1 MAYTV
6 RKLLESEQ
14 FPKMKLLCGEKGLDL
29 EVKGI
34 RIIEIE
40 DMERYLTGGEILI
53 TSFQV
58 YLSCS
63 DREVEQHFED
73 LVKSDISGF
82 IVKKRKEYD
91 PTGRRLSLLEK
102 HCKKYEIPL
111 VEIPGDFDYWGI
123 IRHVMIQVFDKDTA
137 RLKYFKITHDSFNSF
152 ILKNNGSSNTASDI
166 IKFLSIMIENP
177 VVLYYGNLNCMVST
191 NSDNS
196 KLILSDEIQPYK
208 PNIITKFQYMKQ
220 MKGSCVQ
227 YVVKFAILS
236 EVEVYITI
244 TEENR
249 ELTELDYMAIENAII
264 NLQYGFL
271 SEFAQDEVKKKYQ
284 RDIVHNILNGLLS
297 SKEMTEAA
305 AQLGMKE
312 SDTYRVVDFHTI
324 KKNVQRKYTKEQLQE
339 VGVIVGELM
348 YLLPDALIYRNM
360 DQIVMIQQVDSNQ
373 TELEYQKEMEEVED
387 VIQRSILYRKK
398 DTDFQIGI
406 GKSVEG
412 YQRLKE
418 SYHEASRAI
427 KYIDIIRL
435 VTGDKNKSVV
445 HYSNLGF
452 FQIFGE
458 IDDVTELE
466 RYIPE
471 TLKKSNIS
479 VSLIKANRT
488 KITDSNVY
496 GISYGYDVYAG
507 GAGNDNDGDAKDGRS
522 GGFVGFNDEGL
533 LKNNNMYY
541 CDVVR
546 GTKDLVGPFSGKSE
560 LDTVY
565 AFNSQEKVEGE
576 NNNYRIYRKLDQ
588 SLDQIEKNNSI
599 LNSSHEKDDAS
610 GWDIYTI
617 GHMNPVKTFETLKNA
632 VLVSKGD
639 SVKAD
644 LNAYESSAKAV
655 LMSDTKTTL
664 NTGESDTPEP
674 SESQDPCDENIK
686 LTINKVW
693 KDLNNFD
700 HSRPNSITVTISRT
714 WKDKAGNEK
723 TETVPRY
730 ESYKIEG
737 SSDKSKWQKVIKEL
751 PAYTTDGDEIYYYT
765 YSITEAKVDGYTTT
779 IDKSQDGFT
788 FTITNR
794 HFPGLPDTGGY
805 GSYLIYLIAVLLF
818 LVYFVMRYKKC
829 KENKKAEKL

>member
-34 RIIEIE
+34 RIVEIE

-53 TSFQV
+53 TSLRA

-73 LVKSDISGF
+73 LVKSEISGF

-111 VEIPGDFDYWGI
+111 VEIPEDLYYWGI
-123 IRHVMIQVFDKDTA
+123 IRHVIMQVFDKDTA
-137 RLKYFKITHDSFNSF
+137 RLKYFKITHDNFNTF

-177 VVLYYGNLNCMVST
+177 VVLYYGNLNCMAST

-196 KLILSDEIQPYK
+196 ELILSDEIQPYK

-236 EVEVYITI
+236 EVEIYITI

-284 RDIVHNILNGLLS
+284 RDIIHNILNGLLS

-324 KKNVQRKYTKEQLQE
+324 TKNVQRKYTKEQLYE
-339 VGVIVGELM
+339 VGVIVGELT

-373 TELEYQKEMEEVED
+373 TELEYQKEMEEIEE

-418 SYHEASRAI
+418 SYHEASQAI
-427 KYIDIIRL
+427 KYIEIIRQ

-458 IDDVTELE
+458 IDDMTELE
-466 RYIPE
+466 RCIPE
-471 TLKKSNIS
+471 TLKKLYLYDDEHKGE
-479 VSLIKANRT
+479 LITTLQMYLRNNQSIKKTAGAMFVHYRT
-488 KITDSNVY
+488 
-496 GISYGYDVYAG
+496 ISYRLE
-507 GAGNDNDGDAKDGRS
+507 KIKQIS
-522 GGFVGFNDEGL
+522 G
-533 LKNNNMYY
+533 
-541 CDVVR
+541 
-546 GTKDLVGPFSGKSE
+546 
-560 LDTVY
+560 
-565 AFNSQEKVEGE
+565 
-576 NNNYRIYRKLDQ
+576 I
-588 SLDQIEKNNSI
+588 
-599 LNSSHEKDDAS
+599 
-610 GWDIYTI
+610 
-617 GHMNPVKTFETLKNA
+617 
-632 VLVSKGD
+632 
-639 SVKAD
+639 
-644 LNAYESSAKAV
+644 
-655 LMSDTKTTL
+655 
-664 NTGESDTPEP
+664 
-674 SESQDPCDENIK
+674 
-686 LTINKVW
+686 
-693 KDLNNFD
+693 NFD
-700 HSRPNSITVTISRT
+700 N
-714 WKDKAGNEK
+714 ANE
-723 TETVPRY
+723 VLAV
-730 ESYKIEG
+730 SNGLIIYKMLKEIE
-737 SSDKSKWQKVIKEL
+737 
-751 PAYTTDGDEIYYYT
+751 
-765 YSITEAKVDGYTTT
+765 
-779 IDKSQDGFT
+779 
-788 FTITNR
+788 
-794 HFPGLPDTGGY
+794 
-805 GSYLIYLIAVLLF
+805 
-818 LVYFVMRYKKC
+818 
-829 KENKKAEKL
+829 

>member
-40 DMERYLTGGEILI
+40 DIERYLTGGEILI

-58 YLSCS
+58 YLSCN

-111 VEIPGDFDYWGI
+111 VEISEDLYYWGI
-123 IRHVMIQVFDKDTA
+123 IRYVIMQVFDKATA
-137 RLKYFKITHDSFNSF
+137 RLKYFKITHDNFNTF
-152 ILKNNGSSNTASDI
+152 ILNNNGSCNTASNI
-166 IKFLSIMIENP
+166 IKFLSVMIENP
-177 VVLYYGNLNCMVST
+177 VVLYYGNLNCMAST

-236 EVEVYITI
+236 EVEIYITI

-305 AQLGMKE
+305 SQLGMKE

-360 DQIVMIQQVDSNQ
+360 DQIVMIQQVDSDQ
-373 TELEYQKEMEEVED
+373 TELEYQKEMEEIEE
-387 VIQRSILYRKK
+387 VIQQSILYRKK

-427 KYIDIIRL
+427 KYIDIIRQ

-471 TLKKSNIS
+471 TLKKLYLYDDEHKGE
-479 VSLIKANRT
+479 LITTLQMYLRNNQSIKKTADAMFVHYRT
-488 KITDSNVY
+488 
-496 GISYGYDVYAG
+496 ISYRLE
-507 GAGNDNDGDAKDGRS
+507 KIKQIS
-522 GGFVGFNDEGL
+522 GINF
-533 LKNNNMYY
+533 
-541 CDVVR
+541 
-546 GTKDLVGPFSGKSE
+546 
-560 LDTVY
+560 
-565 AFNSQEKVEGE
+565 
-576 NNNYRIYRKLDQ
+576 
-588 SLDQIEKNNSI
+588 
-599 LNSSHEKDDAS
+599 DDANEVLAVS
-610 GWDIYTI
+610 NGLIIYK
-617 GHMNPVKTFETLKNA
+617 MLK
-632 VLVSKGD
+632 
-639 SVKAD
+639 
-644 LNAYESSAKAV
+644 E
-655 LMSDTKTTL
+655 
-664 NTGESDTPEP
+664 
-674 SESQDPCDENIK
+674 
-686 LTINKVW
+686 
-693 KDLNNFD
+693 
-700 HSRPNSITVTISRT
+700 
-714 WKDKAGNEK
+714 
-723 TETVPRY
+723 
-730 ESYKIEG
+730 IE
-737 SSDKSKWQKVIKEL
+737 
-751 PAYTTDGDEIYYYT
+751 
-765 YSITEAKVDGYTTT
+765 
-779 IDKSQDGFT
+779 
-788 FTITNR
+788 
-794 HFPGLPDTGGY
+794 
-805 GSYLIYLIAVLLF
+805 
-818 LVYFVMRYKKC
+818 
-829 KENKKAEKL
+829 

>member
-111 VEIPGDFDYWGI
+111 VEISEDSYYWGI
-123 IRHVMIQVFDKDTA
+123 IRYVMIQVFDKDTA
-137 RLKYFKITHDSFNSF
+137 RLKYFKITHDSFNTF

-177 VVLYYGNLNCMVST
+177 VVLYYGDLNCMVST

-236 EVEVYITI
+236 EVEIYITI

-271 SEFAQDEVKKKYQ
+271 SEFAQNEVKKTYQ
-284 RDIVHNILNGLLS
+284 RDLIHNILNGLLS

-324 KKNVQRKYTKEQLQE
+324 KKNVQRKYTKEQLHE
-339 VGVIVGELM
+339 VGVIEGELM
-348 YLLPDALIYRNM
+348 HLLPDALIYRNM

-418 SYHEASRAI
+418 SYQEASRAI

-445 HYSNLGF
+445 HYSSLGF
-452 FQIFGE
+452 FQIFGKV
-458 IDDVTELE
+458 DDMTELE
-466 RYIPE
+466 RCIPE
-471 TLKKSNIS
+471 TLKKLYLYDDEHKGE
-479 VSLIKANRT
+479 LITTLQMYLRNNQSIKKTAGAMFVHYRT
-488 KITDSNVY
+488 
-496 GISYGYDVYAG
+496 ISYRLE
-507 GAGNDNDGDAKDGRS
+507 KIKQIS
-522 GGFVGFNDEGL
+522 G
-533 LKNNNMYY
+533 
-541 CDVVR
+541 
-546 GTKDLVGPFSGKSE
+546 
-560 LDTVY
+560 
-565 AFNSQEKVEGE
+565 
-576 NNNYRIYRKLDQ
+576 I
-588 SLDQIEKNNSI
+588 
-599 LNSSHEKDDAS
+599 
-610 GWDIYTI
+610 
-617 GHMNPVKTFETLKNA
+617 
-632 VLVSKGD
+632 
-639 SVKAD
+639 
-644 LNAYESSAKAV
+644 
-655 LMSDTKTTL
+655 
-664 NTGESDTPEP
+664 
-674 SESQDPCDENIK
+674 
-686 LTINKVW
+686 
-693 KDLNNFD
+693 NFD
-700 HSRPNSITVTISRT
+700 N
-714 WKDKAGNEK
+714 ANE
-723 TETVPRY
+723 VLAV
-730 ESYKIEG
+730 SNGLIIYKMLKEIE
-737 SSDKSKWQKVIKEL
+737 
-751 PAYTTDGDEIYYYT
+751 
-765 YSITEAKVDGYTTT
+765 
-779 IDKSQDGFT
+779 
-788 FTITNR
+788 
-794 HFPGLPDTGGY
+794 
-805 GSYLIYLIAVLLF
+805 
-818 LVYFVMRYKKC
+818 
-829 KENKKAEKL
+829 

>member
-58 YLSCS
+58 YLSCN

-111 VEIPGDFDYWGI
+111 VEISEDSYYWGI
-123 IRHVMIQVFDKDTA
+123 IRYVIMQVFDKATA
-137 RLKYFKITHDSFNSF
+137 RLKYFKITHDNFNTF
-152 ILKNNGSSNTASDI
+152 ILNNNGSCNTASNI
-166 IKFLSIMIENP
+166 IKFLSVMIENP

-236 EVEVYITI
+236 EVEIYITI

-249 ELTELDYMAIENAII
+249 GLTELDYMAIENAII

-284 RDIVHNILNGLLS
+284 RDLIHNILNGLLS

-324 KKNVQRKYTKEQLQE
+324 TKNVQRKYTKEQLHE
-339 VGVIVGELM
+339 VAVIEGELM
-348 YLLPDALIYRNM
+348 HLLPDALIYRNM
-360 DQIVMIQQVDSNQ
+360 DQIVMIQQVDSEQ

-387 VIQRSILYRKK
+387 VIQRSIFYRKK

-406 GKSVEG
+406 GKSVKG

-418 SYHEASRAI
+418 SYHEASQAI
-427 KYIDIIRL
+427 KYIEIVRL

-458 IDDVTELE
+458 IDDMTKLE

-471 TLKKSNIS
+471 TLKKLYEYDDEHKGELIPTLQMFLSNNQSIRKTAGAMF
-479 VSLIKANRT
+479 VHYRT
-488 KITDSNVY
+488 
-496 GISYGYDVYAG
+496 ISYQ
-507 GAGNDNDGDAKDGRS
+507 
-522 GGFVGFNDEGL
+522 
-533 LKNNNMYY
+533 M
-541 CDVVR
+541 
-546 GTKDLVGPFSGKSE
+546 
-560 LDTVY
+560 
-565 AFNSQEKVEGE
+565 EKIKE
-576 NNNYRIYRKLDQ
+576 I
-588 SLDQIEKNNSI
+588 
-599 LNSSHEKDDAS
+599 
-610 GWDIYTI
+610 
-617 GHMNPVKTFETLKNA
+617 
-632 VLVSKGD
+632 
-639 SVKAD
+639 
-644 LNAYESSAKAV
+644 
-655 LMSDTKTTL
+655 
-664 NTGESDTPEP
+664 TG
-674 SESQDPCDENIK
+674 I
-686 LTINKVW
+686 
-693 KDLNNFD
+693 NFD
-700 HSRPNSITVTISRT
+700 N
-714 WKDKAGNEK
+714 ANE
-723 TETVPRY
+723 VLAV
-730 ESYKIEG
+730 SNGLVIYKMLN
-737 SSDKSKWQKVIKEL
+737 Q
-751 PAYTTDGDEIYYYT
+751 
-765 YSITEAKVDGYTTT
+765 
-779 IDKSQDGFT
+779 
-788 FTITNR
+788 
-794 HFPGLPDTGGY
+794 
-805 GSYLIYLIAVLLF
+805 
-818 LVYFVMRYKKC
+818 
-829 KENKKAEKL
+829 

>member
-58 YLSCS
+58 YLSCN

-111 VEIPGDFDYWGI
+111 VEIPGDFYYWGI
-123 IRHVMIQVFDKDTA
+123 IRYVIMQVFDKATA
-137 RLKYFKITHDSFNSF
+137 RLKYFKITHDNFNAF
-152 ILKNNGSSNTASDI
+152 ILNNNGSCNTASNI
-166 IKFLSIMIENP
+166 IKFLSVMIENP

-236 EVEVYITI
+236 EVEIYITI

-305 AQLGMKE
+305 SQLGMKE

-360 DQIVMIQQVDSNQ
+360 DQIVMIQQVDSDQ
-373 TELEYQKEMEEVED
+373 TELEYQKEMEEIEE

-471 TLKKSNIS
+471 TLKKLYLYDDEHKGE
-479 VSLIKANRT
+479 LITTLQMYLRNNQSIKKTAGAMFVHYRT
-488 KITDSNVY
+488 
-496 GISYGYDVYAG
+496 ISYRLE
-507 GAGNDNDGDAKDGRS
+507 KIKQIS
-522 GGFVGFNDEGL
+522 G
-533 LKNNNMYY
+533 
-541 CDVVR
+541 
-546 GTKDLVGPFSGKSE
+546 
-560 LDTVY
+560 
-565 AFNSQEKVEGE
+565 
-576 NNNYRIYRKLDQ
+576 I
-588 SLDQIEKNNSI
+588 
-599 LNSSHEKDDAS
+599 
-610 GWDIYTI
+610 
-617 GHMNPVKTFETLKNA
+617 
-632 VLVSKGD
+632 
-639 SVKAD
+639 
-644 LNAYESSAKAV
+644 
-655 LMSDTKTTL
+655 
-664 NTGESDTPEP
+664 
-674 SESQDPCDENIK
+674 
-686 LTINKVW
+686 
-693 KDLNNFD
+693 NFD
-700 HSRPNSITVTISRT
+700 N
-714 WKDKAGNEK
+714 ANE
-723 TETVPRY
+723 VLAV
-730 ESYKIEG
+730 SNGLIIYKMLKEIE
-737 SSDKSKWQKVIKEL
+737 
-751 PAYTTDGDEIYYYT
+751 
-765 YSITEAKVDGYTTT
+765 
-779 IDKSQDGFT
+779 
-788 FTITNR
+788 
-794 HFPGLPDTGGY
+794 
-805 GSYLIYLIAVLLF
+805 
-818 LVYFVMRYKKC
+818 
-829 KENKKAEKL
+829 

>member
-111 VEIPGDFDYWGI
+111 VEISEDSYYWGI
-123 IRHVMIQVFDKDTA
+123 IRYVMIQVFDKDTA
-137 RLKYFKITHDSFNSF
+137 RLKYFKITHDSFNTF

-177 VVLYYGNLNCMVST
+177 VVLYYGDLNCMVST

-236 EVEVYITI
+236 EVEIYITI

-324 KKNVQRKYTKEQLQE
+324 KKNVQRKYTKEQLHE

-418 SYHEASRAI
+418 SYYEASQAI
-427 KYIDIIRL
+427 KYIEIICQ

-445 HYSNLGF
+445 QYSNLGF
-452 FQIFGE
+452 FQIFGKV
-458 IDDVTELE
+458 DDMTELE
-466 RYIPE
+466 RCIPE
-471 TLKKSNIS
+471 TLKKLYLYDDEHKGE
-479 VSLIKANRT
+479 LITTLQMYLRNNQSIKKTASAMFVHYRT
-488 KITDSNVY
+488 
-496 GISYGYDVYAG
+496 ISYRLE
-507 GAGNDNDGDAKDGRS
+507 KIKQIS
-522 GGFVGFNDEGL
+522 G
-533 LKNNNMYY
+533 
-541 CDVVR
+541 
-546 GTKDLVGPFSGKSE
+546 
-560 LDTVY
+560 
-565 AFNSQEKVEGE
+565 
-576 NNNYRIYRKLDQ
+576 I
-588 SLDQIEKNNSI
+588 
-599 LNSSHEKDDAS
+599 
-610 GWDIYTI
+610 
-617 GHMNPVKTFETLKNA
+617 
-632 VLVSKGD
+632 
-639 SVKAD
+639 
-644 LNAYESSAKAV
+644 
-655 LMSDTKTTL
+655 
-664 NTGESDTPEP
+664 
-674 SESQDPCDENIK
+674 
-686 LTINKVW
+686 
-693 KDLNNFD
+693 NFD
-700 HSRPNSITVTISRT
+700 N
-714 WKDKAGNEK
+714 ANE
-723 TETVPRY
+723 VLAV
-730 ESYKIEG
+730 SNGLIIYKMLKEIE
-737 SSDKSKWQKVIKEL
+737 
-751 PAYTTDGDEIYYYT
+751 
-765 YSITEAKVDGYTTT
+765 
-779 IDKSQDGFT
+779 
-788 FTITNR
+788 
-794 HFPGLPDTGGY
+794 
-805 GSYLIYLIAVLLF
+805 
-818 LVYFVMRYKKC
+818 
-829 KENKKAEKL
+829 

>member
-111 VEIPGDFDYWGI
+111 VEISEDSYYWGI
-123 IRHVMIQVFDKDTA
+123 IRYVMIQVFDKDTA
-137 RLKYFKITHDSFNSF
+137 RLKYFKITHDSFNTF

-177 VVLYYGNLNCMVST
+177 VVLYYGDLNCMVST

-236 EVEVYITI
+236 EVEIYITI

-271 SEFAQDEVKKKYQ
+271 SEFAQNEVKKTYQ
-284 RDIVHNILNGLLS
+284 RDLIHNILNGLLS

-324 KKNVQRKYTKEQLQE
+324 KKNVQRKYTKEQLHE
-339 VGVIVGELM
+339 VGVIEGELM
-348 YLLPDALIYRNM
+348 HLLPDALIYRNM
-360 DQIVMIQQVDSNQ
+360 DQIVMIQQVDSDQ
-373 TELEYQKEMEEVED
+373 TELEYQKEMEEIEE

-418 SYHEASRAI
+418 SYQEASRAI

-445 HYSNLGF
+445 HYSSLGF

-471 TLKKSNIS
+471 TLKKLYLYDDEHKGE
-479 VSLIKANRT
+479 LITTLQMYLRNNQSIKKTASAMFVHYRT
-488 KITDSNVY
+488 
-496 GISYGYDVYAG
+496 ISYRLE
-507 GAGNDNDGDAKDGRS
+507 KIKQIS
-522 GGFVGFNDEGL
+522 G
-533 LKNNNMYY
+533 
-541 CDVVR
+541 
-546 GTKDLVGPFSGKSE
+546 
-560 LDTVY
+560 
-565 AFNSQEKVEGE
+565 
-576 NNNYRIYRKLDQ
+576 I
-588 SLDQIEKNNSI
+588 
-599 LNSSHEKDDAS
+599 
-610 GWDIYTI
+610 
-617 GHMNPVKTFETLKNA
+617 
-632 VLVSKGD
+632 
-639 SVKAD
+639 
-644 LNAYESSAKAV
+644 
-655 LMSDTKTTL
+655 
-664 NTGESDTPEP
+664 
-674 SESQDPCDENIK
+674 
-686 LTINKVW
+686 
-693 KDLNNFD
+693 NFD
-700 HSRPNSITVTISRT
+700 N
-714 WKDKAGNEK
+714 ANE
-723 TETVPRY
+723 VLAV
-730 ESYKIEG
+730 SNGLIIYKMLKEIE
-737 SSDKSKWQKVIKEL
+737 
-751 PAYTTDGDEIYYYT
+751 
-765 YSITEAKVDGYTTT
+765 
-779 IDKSQDGFT
+779 
-788 FTITNR
+788 
-794 HFPGLPDTGGY
+794 
-805 GSYLIYLIAVLLF
+805 
-818 LVYFVMRYKKC
+818 
-829 KENKKAEKL
+829 

>member
-34 RIIEIE
+34 QIIEIE
-40 DMERYLTGGEILI
+40 DIERYLTGGEILI

-58 YLSCS
+58 YLSCN

-111 VEIPGDFDYWGI
+111 VEIPGDLYYWGI
-123 IRHVMIQVFDKDTA
+123 IRYVIMQVFDKATA
-137 RLKYFKITHDSFNSF
+137 RLKYFKITHDNFNAF
-152 ILKNNGSSNTASDI
+152 ILNNNGSSNTASDI
-166 IKFLSIMIENP
+166 IKFLSIMIENS
-177 VVLYYGNLNCMVST
+177 VVLYYGNLNCMAST

-236 EVEVYITI
+236 EVEIYITI

-284 RDIVHNILNGLLS
+284 RDLIHNILNGLLS

-305 AQLGMKE
+305 SQLGMKE

-324 KKNVQRKYTKEQLQE
+324 KKNVQRKYTKEQLHE
-339 VGVIVGELM
+339 VGVIEGELKH
-348 YLLPDALIYRNM
+348 LLPDALIYRNM

-418 SYHEASRAI
+418 SYHEASQAI
-427 KYIDIIRL
+427 KYIEIIRQ

-471 TLKKSNIS
+471 TLKKLYLYDDEHKGE
-479 VSLIKANRT
+479 LITTLQMYLRNNQSIKKTAGAMFVHYRT
-488 KITDSNVY
+488 
-496 GISYGYDVYAG
+496 ISYRLE
-507 GAGNDNDGDAKDGRS
+507 KIKQIS
-522 GGFVGFNDEGL
+522 G
-533 LKNNNMYY
+533 
-541 CDVVR
+541 
-546 GTKDLVGPFSGKSE
+546 
-560 LDTVY
+560 
-565 AFNSQEKVEGE
+565 
-576 NNNYRIYRKLDQ
+576 I
-588 SLDQIEKNNSI
+588 
-599 LNSSHEKDDAS
+599 
-610 GWDIYTI
+610 
-617 GHMNPVKTFETLKNA
+617 
-632 VLVSKGD
+632 
-639 SVKAD
+639 
-644 LNAYESSAKAV
+644 
-655 LMSDTKTTL
+655 
-664 NTGESDTPEP
+664 
-674 SESQDPCDENIK
+674 
-686 LTINKVW
+686 
-693 KDLNNFD
+693 NFD
-700 HSRPNSITVTISRT
+700 N
-714 WKDKAGNEK
+714 ANE
-723 TETVPRY
+723 VLAV
-730 ESYKIEG
+730 SNGLIIYKMLKEIE
-737 SSDKSKWQKVIKEL
+737 
-751 PAYTTDGDEIYYYT
+751 
-765 YSITEAKVDGYTTT
+765 
-779 IDKSQDGFT
+779 
-788 FTITNR
+788 
-794 HFPGLPDTGGY
+794 
-805 GSYLIYLIAVLLF
+805 
-818 LVYFVMRYKKC
+818 
-829 KENKKAEKL
+829 

>member
-111 VEIPGDFDYWGI
+111 VEISEDSYYWGI
-123 IRHVMIQVFDKDTA
+123 IRYVMIQVFDKDTA
-137 RLKYFKITHDSFNSF
+137 RLKYFKITHDSFNTF

-177 VVLYYGNLNCMVST
+177 VVLYYGDLNCMVST

-236 EVEVYITI
+236 EVEIYITI

-271 SEFAQDEVKKKYQ
+271 SEFAQNEVKKTYQ
-284 RDIVHNILNGLLS
+284 RDIIHNILNGLLS

-324 KKNVQRKYTKEQLQE
+324 TKNVQRKYTKEQLHE

-418 SYHEASRAI
+418 SYQEASRAI

-445 HYSNLGF
+445 HYSSLGF

-471 TLKKSNIS
+471 TLKKLYLYDDEHKGE
-479 VSLIKANRT
+479 LITTLQMYLRNNQSIKKTASAMFVHYRT
-488 KITDSNVY
+488 
-496 GISYGYDVYAG
+496 ISYRLE
-507 GAGNDNDGDAKDGRS
+507 KIKQIS
-522 GGFVGFNDEGL
+522 G
-533 LKNNNMYY
+533 
-541 CDVVR
+541 
-546 GTKDLVGPFSGKSE
+546 
-560 LDTVY
+560 
-565 AFNSQEKVEGE
+565 
-576 NNNYRIYRKLDQ
+576 I
-588 SLDQIEKNNSI
+588 
-599 LNSSHEKDDAS
+599 
-610 GWDIYTI
+610 
-617 GHMNPVKTFETLKNA
+617 
-632 VLVSKGD
+632 
-639 SVKAD
+639 
-644 LNAYESSAKAV
+644 
-655 LMSDTKTTL
+655 
-664 NTGESDTPEP
+664 
-674 SESQDPCDENIK
+674 
-686 LTINKVW
+686 
-693 KDLNNFD
+693 NFD
-700 HSRPNSITVTISRT
+700 N
-714 WKDKAGNEK
+714 ANE
-723 TETVPRY
+723 VLAV
-730 ESYKIEG
+730 SNGLIIYKMLKEIE
-737 SSDKSKWQKVIKEL
+737 
-751 PAYTTDGDEIYYYT
+751 
-765 YSITEAKVDGYTTT
+765 
-779 IDKSQDGFT
+779 
-788 FTITNR
+788 
-794 HFPGLPDTGGY
+794 
-805 GSYLIYLIAVLLF
+805 
-818 LVYFVMRYKKC
+818 
-829 KENKKAEKL
+829 

>member
-111 VEIPGDFDYWGI
+111 VEISEDSYYWGI
-123 IRHVMIQVFDKDTA
+123 IRYVMIQVFDKDTA
-137 RLKYFKITHDSFNSF
+137 RLKYFKITHDSFNTF

-236 EVEVYITI
+236 EVEIYITI

-271 SEFAQDEVKKKYQ
+271 SEFAQNEVKKTYQ
-284 RDIVHNILNGLLS
+284 RDLIHNILNGLLS

-312 SDTYRVVDFHTI
+312 SHTYRVVDFHTI
-324 KKNVQRKYTKEQLQE
+324 KNNVQRKYTKEQLHE
-339 VGVIVGELM
+339 VGVIEGELM
-348 YLLPDALIYRNM
+348 HLLPDALIYRNM
-360 DQIVMIQQVDSNQ
+360 DQIVMIQQVDSDQ
-373 TELEYQKEMEEVED
+373 TELEYQKEMEEIEE
-387 VIQRSILYRKK
+387 VIQQSILYRKK

-418 SYHEASRAI
+418 SYHEASQAI
-427 KYIDIIRL
+427 KYIEIIRQ

-471 TLKKSNIS
+471 TLKKLYLYDDEHKGE
-479 VSLIKANRT
+479 LITTLQMYLRNNQSIKKTAGAMFVHYRT
-488 KITDSNVY
+488 
-496 GISYGYDVYAG
+496 ISYRLE
-507 GAGNDNDGDAKDGRS
+507 KIKQIS
-522 GGFVGFNDEGL
+522 G
-533 LKNNNMYY
+533 
-541 CDVVR
+541 
-546 GTKDLVGPFSGKSE
+546 
-560 LDTVY
+560 
-565 AFNSQEKVEGE
+565 
-576 NNNYRIYRKLDQ
+576 I
-588 SLDQIEKNNSI
+588 
-599 LNSSHEKDDAS
+599 
-610 GWDIYTI
+610 
-617 GHMNPVKTFETLKNA
+617 
-632 VLVSKGD
+632 
-639 SVKAD
+639 
-644 LNAYESSAKAV
+644 
-655 LMSDTKTTL
+655 
-664 NTGESDTPEP
+664 
-674 SESQDPCDENIK
+674 
-686 LTINKVW
+686 
-693 KDLNNFD
+693 NFD
-700 HSRPNSITVTISRT
+700 N
-714 WKDKAGNEK
+714 ANE
-723 TETVPRY
+723 VLAV
-730 ESYKIEG
+730 SNGLIIYKMLKEIE
-737 SSDKSKWQKVIKEL
+737 
-751 PAYTTDGDEIYYYT
+751 
-765 YSITEAKVDGYTTT
+765 
-779 IDKSQDGFT
+779 
-788 FTITNR
+788 
-794 HFPGLPDTGGY
+794 
-805 GSYLIYLIAVLLF
+805 
-818 LVYFVMRYKKC
+818 
-829 KENKKAEKL
+829 

>member
-111 VEIPGDFDYWGI
+111 VEISEDSYYWGI
-123 IRHVMIQVFDKDTA
+123 IRYVMIQVFDKDTA
-137 RLKYFKITHDSFNSF
+137 RLKYFKITHDSFNTF

-177 VVLYYGNLNCMVST
+177 VVLYYGDLNCMVST

-236 EVEVYITI
+236 EVEIYITI

-271 SEFAQDEVKKKYQ
+271 SEFAQNEVKKTYQ
-284 RDIVHNILNGLLS
+284 RDLIHNILNGLLS

-324 KKNVQRKYTKEQLQE
+324 KKNVQRKYTKEQLHE

-418 SYHEASRAI
+418 SYQEASRAI

-445 HYSNLGF
+445 HYSSLGF

-471 TLKKSNIS
+471 TLKKLYLYDDEHKGE
-479 VSLIKANRT
+479 LITTLQMYLRNNQSIKKTADAMFVHYRT
-488 KITDSNVY
+488 
-496 GISYGYDVYAG
+496 ISYRLE
-507 GAGNDNDGDAKDGRS
+507 KIKQIS
-522 GGFVGFNDEGL
+522 G
-533 LKNNNMYY
+533 
-541 CDVVR
+541 
-546 GTKDLVGPFSGKSE
+546 
-560 LDTVY
+560 
-565 AFNSQEKVEGE
+565 
-576 NNNYRIYRKLDQ
+576 I
-588 SLDQIEKNNSI
+588 
-599 LNSSHEKDDAS
+599 
-610 GWDIYTI
+610 
-617 GHMNPVKTFETLKNA
+617 
-632 VLVSKGD
+632 
-639 SVKAD
+639 
-644 LNAYESSAKAV
+644 
-655 LMSDTKTTL
+655 
-664 NTGESDTPEP
+664 
-674 SESQDPCDENIK
+674 
-686 LTINKVW
+686 
-693 KDLNNFD
+693 NFD
-700 HSRPNSITVTISRT
+700 N
-714 WKDKAGNEK
+714 ANE
-723 TETVPRY
+723 VLAV
-730 ESYKIEG
+730 SNGLIIYKMLKEIE
-737 SSDKSKWQKVIKEL
+737 
-751 PAYTTDGDEIYYYT
+751 
-765 YSITEAKVDGYTTT
+765 
-779 IDKSQDGFT
+779 
-788 FTITNR
+788 
-794 HFPGLPDTGGY
+794 
-805 GSYLIYLIAVLLF
+805 
-818 LVYFVMRYKKC
+818 
-829 KENKKAEKL
+829 

>member
-58 YLSCS
+58 YLSCN

-111 VEIPGDFDYWGI
+111 VEIPGDLYYWGI

-137 RLKYFKITHDSFNSF
+137 RLKYFKITHDNFNTF

-236 EVEVYITI
+236 EVEIYITI

-284 RDIVHNILNGLLS
+284 RDLIHNILNGLLS

-324 KKNVQRKYTKEQLQE
+324 KKNVQSKYTKEQLQE
-339 VGVIVGELM
+339 VGVIEGELKH
-348 YLLPDALIYRNM
+348 LLPDALIYRNM

-418 SYHEASRAI
+418 SYHEASQAI
-427 KYIDIIRL
+427 KYIEIIRQ

-452 FQIFGE
+452 FQIFGKV
-458 IDDVTELE
+458 DDMTELE
-466 RYIPE
+466 RCIPE
-471 TLKKSNIS
+471 TLKKLYLYDDEHKGE
-479 VSLIKANRT
+479 LITTLQMYLRNNQSIKKTAGAMFVHYRT
-488 KITDSNVY
+488 
-496 GISYGYDVYAG
+496 ISYRLE
-507 GAGNDNDGDAKDGRS
+507 KI
-522 GGFVGFNDEGL
+522 
-533 LKNNNMYY
+533 KQI
-541 CDVVR
+541 
-546 GTKDLVGPFSGKSE
+546 SE
-560 LDTVY
+560 IN
-565 AFNSQEKVEGE
+565 F
-576 NNNYRIYRKLDQ
+576 
-588 SLDQIEKNNSI
+588 
-599 LNSSHEKDDAS
+599 DDANEVLAVS
-610 GWDIYTI
+610 NGLIIYT
-617 GHMNPVKTFETLKNA
+617 MLK
-632 VLVSKGD
+632 
-639 SVKAD
+639 
-644 LNAYESSAKAV
+644 E
-655 LMSDTKTTL
+655 
-664 NTGESDTPEP
+664 
-674 SESQDPCDENIK
+674 
-686 LTINKVW
+686 
-693 KDLNNFD
+693 
-700 HSRPNSITVTISRT
+700 
-714 WKDKAGNEK
+714 
-723 TETVPRY
+723 
-730 ESYKIEG
+730 IE
-737 SSDKSKWQKVIKEL
+737 
-751 PAYTTDGDEIYYYT
+751 
-765 YSITEAKVDGYTTT
+765 
-779 IDKSQDGFT
+779 
-788 FTITNR
+788 
-794 HFPGLPDTGGY
+794 
-805 GSYLIYLIAVLLF
+805 
-818 LVYFVMRYKKC
+818 
-829 KENKKAEKL
+829 

>member
-111 VEIPGDFDYWGI
+111 VEISEDLYYWGI
-123 IRHVMIQVFDKDTA
+123 IRYVIMQVFDKATA
-137 RLKYFKITHDSFNSF
+137 RLKYFKITHDNFNTF
-152 ILKNNGSSNTASDI
+152 ILNNNGSSNTASDI
-166 IKFLSIMIENP
+166 IKFLSVMIENP

-236 EVEVYITI
+236 EMEIYITI

-324 KKNVQRKYTKEQLQE
+324 KKNVQRKYTQEQLNE

-348 YLLPDALIYRNM
+348 HLLPDALIYRNM
-360 DQIVMIQQVDSNQ
+360 DQIVMIQQVDPNQ

-466 RYIPE
+466 RYIPG
-471 TLKKSNIS
+471 TLKKLYLYDDEHKGE
-479 VSLIKANRT
+479 LITTLQMYLRNNQSIKKTAGAMFVHYRT
-488 KITDSNVY
+488 
-496 GISYGYDVYAG
+496 ISYRLE
-507 GAGNDNDGDAKDGRS
+507 KIKQIS
-522 GGFVGFNDEGL
+522 G
-533 LKNNNMYY
+533 
-541 CDVVR
+541 
-546 GTKDLVGPFSGKSE
+546 
-560 LDTVY
+560 
-565 AFNSQEKVEGE
+565 
-576 NNNYRIYRKLDQ
+576 I
-588 SLDQIEKNNSI
+588 
-599 LNSSHEKDDAS
+599 
-610 GWDIYTI
+610 
-617 GHMNPVKTFETLKNA
+617 
-632 VLVSKGD
+632 
-639 SVKAD
+639 
-644 LNAYESSAKAV
+644 
-655 LMSDTKTTL
+655 
-664 NTGESDTPEP
+664 
-674 SESQDPCDENIK
+674 
-686 LTINKVW
+686 
-693 KDLNNFD
+693 NFD
-700 HSRPNSITVTISRT
+700 N
-714 WKDKAGNEK
+714 ANE
-723 TETVPRY
+723 VLAV
-730 ESYKIEG
+730 SNGLIIYKMLKEIE
-737 SSDKSKWQKVIKEL
+737 
-751 PAYTTDGDEIYYYT
+751 
-765 YSITEAKVDGYTTT
+765 
-779 IDKSQDGFT
+779 
-788 FTITNR
+788 
-794 HFPGLPDTGGY
+794 
-805 GSYLIYLIAVLLF
+805 
-818 LVYFVMRYKKC
+818 
-829 KENKKAEKL
+829 

>member
-111 VEIPGDFDYWGI
+111 VEISEDSYYWGI
-123 IRHVMIQVFDKDTA
+123 IRYVIMQVFDKDTA
-137 RLKYFKITHDSFNSF
+137 RLKYFKITHDNFNTF
-152 ILKNNGSSNTASDI
+152 ILNNNGSCNTASDI
-166 IKFLSIMIENP
+166 IKFLSVMIENP
-177 VVLYYGNLNCMVST
+177 VVLYHGNLNCMVST
-191 NSDNS
+191 KSDNS

-227 YVVKFAILS
+227 YVVKFAILN
-236 EVEVYITI
+236 EMEIYITI

-284 RDIVHNILNGLLS
+284 RDLIHNILNGLLS

-324 KKNVQRKYTKEQLQE
+324 KKNVQRKYTKEQLHE
-339 VGVIVGELM
+339 VGVIEGELM
-348 YLLPDALIYRNM
+348 HLLPDALIYRNM
-360 DQIVMIQQVDSNQ
+360 DQIVMIQQVDSDQ
-373 TELEYQKEMEEVED
+373 TELEYQKEMEEIEE

-418 SYHEASRAI
+418 SYYEASQAI
-427 KYIDIIRL
+427 KYIEIIRQ

-452 FQIFGE
+452 FQIFGKV
-458 IDDVTELE
+458 DDMTELE
-466 RYIPE
+466 RCIPE
-471 TLKKSNIS
+471 TLKKLYLYDDEHKGE
-479 VSLIKANRT
+479 LITTLQMYLRNNQSIKKTAGAMFVHYRT
-488 KITDSNVY
+488 
-496 GISYGYDVYAG
+496 ISYRLE
-507 GAGNDNDGDAKDGRS
+507 KIKQIS
-522 GGFVGFNDEGL
+522 G
-533 LKNNNMYY
+533 
-541 CDVVR
+541 
-546 GTKDLVGPFSGKSE
+546 
-560 LDTVY
+560 
-565 AFNSQEKVEGE
+565 
-576 NNNYRIYRKLDQ
+576 I
-588 SLDQIEKNNSI
+588 
-599 LNSSHEKDDAS
+599 
-610 GWDIYTI
+610 
-617 GHMNPVKTFETLKNA
+617 
-632 VLVSKGD
+632 
-639 SVKAD
+639 
-644 LNAYESSAKAV
+644 
-655 LMSDTKTTL
+655 
-664 NTGESDTPEP
+664 
-674 SESQDPCDENIK
+674 
-686 LTINKVW
+686 
-693 KDLNNFD
+693 NFD
-700 HSRPNSITVTISRT
+700 N
-714 WKDKAGNEK
+714 ANE
-723 TETVPRY
+723 VLAV
-730 ESYKIEG
+730 SNGLIIYKMLKEIE
-737 SSDKSKWQKVIKEL
+737 
-751 PAYTTDGDEIYYYT
+751 
-765 YSITEAKVDGYTTT
+765 
-779 IDKSQDGFT
+779 
-788 FTITNR
+788 
-794 HFPGLPDTGGY
+794 
-805 GSYLIYLIAVLLF
+805 
-818 LVYFVMRYKKC
+818 
-829 KENKKAEKL
+829 

>member
-111 VEIPGDFDYWGI
+111 VEISEDSYYWGI
-123 IRHVMIQVFDKDTA
+123 IRYVMIQVFDKDTA
-137 RLKYFKITHDSFNSF
+137 RLKYFKITHDSFNTF

-236 EVEVYITI
+236 EVEIYITI

-284 RDIVHNILNGLLS
+284 RDLIHNILNGLLS

-324 KKNVQRKYTKEQLQE
+324 KKNVQRKYTKEQLHE
-339 VGVIVGELM
+339 VGVIEGELM
-348 YLLPDALIYRNM
+348 HLLPDALIYRNM

-418 SYHEASRAI
+418 SYYEASQAI
-427 KYIDIIRL
+427 KYIEIIRQ

-445 HYSNLGF
+445 QYSNLGF
-452 FQIFGE
+452 FQIFGKV
-458 IDDVTELE
+458 DDMTELE
-466 RYIPE
+466 RCIPE
-471 TLKKSNIS
+471 TLKKLYLYDDEHKGE
-479 VSLIKANRT
+479 LITTLQMYLRNNQSIKKTADAMFVHYRT
-488 KITDSNVY
+488 
-496 GISYGYDVYAG
+496 ISYRLE
-507 GAGNDNDGDAKDGRS
+507 KIKQIS
-522 GGFVGFNDEGL
+522 G
-533 LKNNNMYY
+533 
-541 CDVVR
+541 
-546 GTKDLVGPFSGKSE
+546 
-560 LDTVY
+560 
-565 AFNSQEKVEGE
+565 
-576 NNNYRIYRKLDQ
+576 I
-588 SLDQIEKNNSI
+588 
-599 LNSSHEKDDAS
+599 
-610 GWDIYTI
+610 
-617 GHMNPVKTFETLKNA
+617 
-632 VLVSKGD
+632 
-639 SVKAD
+639 
-644 LNAYESSAKAV
+644 
-655 LMSDTKTTL
+655 
-664 NTGESDTPEP
+664 
-674 SESQDPCDENIK
+674 
-686 LTINKVW
+686 
-693 KDLNNFD
+693 NFD
-700 HSRPNSITVTISRT
+700 N
-714 WKDKAGNEK
+714 ANE
-723 TETVPRY
+723 VLAV
-730 ESYKIEG
+730 SNGLIIYKMLKEIE
-737 SSDKSKWQKVIKEL
+737 
-751 PAYTTDGDEIYYYT
+751 
-765 YSITEAKVDGYTTT
+765 
-779 IDKSQDGFT
+779 
-788 FTITNR
+788 
-794 HFPGLPDTGGY
+794 
-805 GSYLIYLIAVLLF
+805 
-818 LVYFVMRYKKC
+818 
-829 KENKKAEKL
+829 

>member
-111 VEIPGDFDYWGI
+111 VEISEDSYYWGI
-123 IRHVMIQVFDKDTA
+123 IRYVMIQVFDKDTA
-137 RLKYFKITHDSFNSF
+137 RLKYFKITHDSFNTF

-177 VVLYYGNLNCMVST
+177 VVLYYGDLNCMVST

-236 EVEVYITI
+236 EVEIYITI

-271 SEFAQDEVKKKYQ
+271 SEFAQNEVKKTYQ
-284 RDIVHNILNGLLS
+284 RDLIHNILNGLLS

-324 KKNVQRKYTKEQLQE
+324 TKNVQRKYTKEQLHE
-339 VGVIVGELM
+339 VGVIEGELM
-348 YLLPDALIYRNM
+348 HLLPDALIYRNM

-418 SYHEASRAI
+418 SYQEASRAI

-445 HYSNLGF
+445 HYSSLGF

-471 TLKKSNIS
+471 TLKKLYLYDDEHKGE
-479 VSLIKANRT
+479 LITTLQMYLRNNQSIKKTADAMFVHYRT
-488 KITDSNVY
+488 
-496 GISYGYDVYAG
+496 ISYRLE
-507 GAGNDNDGDAKDGRS
+507 KIKQIS
-522 GGFVGFNDEGL
+522 G
-533 LKNNNMYY
+533 
-541 CDVVR
+541 
-546 GTKDLVGPFSGKSE
+546 
-560 LDTVY
+560 
-565 AFNSQEKVEGE
+565 
-576 NNNYRIYRKLDQ
+576 I
-588 SLDQIEKNNSI
+588 
-599 LNSSHEKDDAS
+599 
-610 GWDIYTI
+610 
-617 GHMNPVKTFETLKNA
+617 
-632 VLVSKGD
+632 
-639 SVKAD
+639 
-644 LNAYESSAKAV
+644 
-655 LMSDTKTTL
+655 
-664 NTGESDTPEP
+664 
-674 SESQDPCDENIK
+674 
-686 LTINKVW
+686 
-693 KDLNNFD
+693 NFD
-700 HSRPNSITVTISRT
+700 N
-714 WKDKAGNEK
+714 ANE
-723 TETVPRY
+723 VLAV
-730 ESYKIEG
+730 SNGLIIYKMLKEIE
-737 SSDKSKWQKVIKEL
+737 
-751 PAYTTDGDEIYYYT
+751 
-765 YSITEAKVDGYTTT
+765 
-779 IDKSQDGFT
+779 
-788 FTITNR
+788 
-794 HFPGLPDTGGY
+794 
-805 GSYLIYLIAVLLF
+805 
-818 LVYFVMRYKKC
+818 
-829 KENKKAEKL
+829 

>member
-58 YLSCS
+58 YLSCN

-111 VEIPGDFDYWGI
+111 VEISEDFYYWGI
-123 IRHVMIQVFDKDTA
+123 IRHVMMQVFDKDTA
-137 RLKYFKITHDSFNSF
+137 RLKYFKITHDNFNTF
-152 ILKNNGSSNTASDI
+152 ILRNNGSSNTASDI

-236 EVEVYITI
+236 EVEIYITI

-284 RDIVHNILNGLLS
+284 RDLIHNILNGLLS

-324 KKNVQRKYTKEQLQE
+324 KNNVQSKYTKEQLHE
-339 VGVIVGELM
+339 VGVIEGELKH
-348 YLLPDALIYRNM
+348 LLPDALIYRNM

-427 KYIDIIRL
+427 KYIEIIRQ

-471 TLKKSNIS
+471 TLKKLYLYDDEHKGELITTLQMYLRNNQSIKKTAGATGNDEVTFTNASTVAPPETGRTFHDSEWILLLIVILVIS
-479 VSLIKANRT
+479 
-488 KITDSNVY
+488 
-496 GISYGYDVYAG
+496 AG
-507 GAGNDNDGDAKDGRS
+507 GMT
-522 GGFVGFNDEGL
+522 FL
-533 LKNNNMYY
+533 
-541 CDVVR
+541 
-546 GTKDLVGPFSGKSE
+546 
-560 LDTVY
+560 
-565 AFNSQEKVEGE
+565 
-576 NNNYRIYRKLDQ
+576 RK
-588 SLDQIEKNNSI
+588 
-599 LNSSHEKDDAS
+599 
-610 GWDIYTI
+610 
-617 GHMNPVKTFETLKNA
+617 M
-632 VLVSKGD
+632 
-639 SVKAD
+639 
-644 LNAYESSAKAV
+644 
-655 LMSDTKTTL
+655 
-664 NTGESDTPEP
+664 
-674 SESQDPCDENIK
+674 
-686 LTINKVW
+686 
-693 KDLNNFD
+693 
-700 HSRPNSITVTISRT
+700 
-714 WKDKAGNEK
+714 
-723 TETVPRY
+723 
-730 ESYKIEG
+730 
-737 SSDKSKWQKVIKEL
+737 
-751 PAYTTDGDEIYYYT
+751 
-765 YSITEAKVDGYTTT
+765 
-779 IDKSQDGFT
+779 
-788 FTITNR
+788 
-794 HFPGLPDTGGY
+794 
-805 GSYLIYLIAVLLF
+805 
-818 LVYFVMRYKKC
+818 KKHY
-829 KENKKAEKL
+829 

>member
-58 YLSCS
+58 YLSCN

-111 VEIPGDFDYWGI
+111 VEISEDSYYWGI
-123 IRHVMIQVFDKDTA
+123 IRYVIMQVFDKATA
-137 RLKYFKITHDSFNSF
+137 RLKYFKITHDNFNTF
-152 ILKNNGSSNTASDI
+152 ILNNNGSCNTASNI
-166 IKFLSIMIENP
+166 IKFLSVMIENP

-236 EVEVYITI
+236 EVEIYITI

-249 ELTELDYMAIENAII
+249 GLTELDYMAIENAII

-284 RDIVHNILNGLLS
+284 RDLIHNILNRLLS

-324 KKNVQRKYTKEQLQE
+324 KNNVQSKYTKEQLHE
-339 VGVIVGELM
+339 VGVIEGELKH
-348 YLLPDALIYRNM
+348 LLPDALIYRNM
-360 DQIVMIQQVDSNQ
+360 DQIVMIQQVDSEQ

-387 VIQRSILYRKK
+387 VIQRSIFYRKK

-406 GKSVEG
+406 GKSVKG

-418 SYHEASRAI
+418 SYHEASQAI
-427 KYIDIIRL
+427 KYIEIVRL

-458 IDDVTELE
+458 IDDMTKLE

-471 TLKKSNIS
+471 TLKKLYEYDDEHKGELIPTLQMFLSNNQSIRKTAGAMF
-479 VSLIKANRT
+479 VHYRT
-488 KITDSNVY
+488 
-496 GISYGYDVYAG
+496 ISY
-507 GAGNDNDGDAKDGRS
+507 R
-522 GGFVGFNDEGL
+522 
-533 LKNNNMYY
+533 M
-541 CDVVR
+541 
-546 GTKDLVGPFSGKSE
+546 
-560 LDTVY
+560 
-565 AFNSQEKVEGE
+565 EKIKE
-576 NNNYRIYRKLDQ
+576 I
-588 SLDQIEKNNSI
+588 
-599 LNSSHEKDDAS
+599 
-610 GWDIYTI
+610 
-617 GHMNPVKTFETLKNA
+617 
-632 VLVSKGD
+632 
-639 SVKAD
+639 
-644 LNAYESSAKAV
+644 
-655 LMSDTKTTL
+655 
-664 NTGESDTPEP
+664 TG
-674 SESQDPCDENIK
+674 I
-686 LTINKVW
+686 
-693 KDLNNFD
+693 NFD
-700 HSRPNSITVTISRT
+700 N
-714 WKDKAGNEK
+714 ANE
-723 TETVPRY
+723 VLAV
-730 ESYKIEG
+730 SNGLVIYKMLN
-737 SSDKSKWQKVIKEL
+737 Q
-751 PAYTTDGDEIYYYT
+751 
-765 YSITEAKVDGYTTT
+765 
-779 IDKSQDGFT
+779 
-788 FTITNR
+788 
-794 HFPGLPDTGGY
+794 
-805 GSYLIYLIAVLLF
+805 
-818 LVYFVMRYKKC
+818 
-829 KENKKAEKL
+829 

>member
-58 YLSCS
+58 YLSCN

-111 VEIPGDFDYWGI
+111 VEIPGDFYYWGI
-123 IRHVMIQVFDKDTA
+123 IRYVIMQVFDKATA
-137 RLKYFKITHDSFNSF
+137 RLKYFKITHDNFNAF
-152 ILKNNGSSNTASDI
+152 ILNNNGSCNTASNI

-236 EVEVYITI
+236 EVEIYITI

-305 AQLGMKE
+305 SQLGMKE

-324 KKNVQRKYTKEQLQE
+324 KKNVQRKYTKEQLHE
-339 VGVIVGELM
+339 VGVIEGELM
-348 YLLPDALIYRNM
+348 HLLPDALIYRNM

-418 SYHEASRAI
+418 SYYEASQAI
-427 KYIDIIRL
+427 KYIEIIRQ

-452 FQIFGE
+452 FQIFSKV
-458 IDDVTELE
+458 DDMTELE
-466 RYIPE
+466 RCIPE
-471 TLKKSNIS
+471 TLKKLYLYDDEHKGE
-479 VSLIKANRT
+479 LITTLQMYLRNNQSIKKTAGAMFVHYRT
-488 KITDSNVY
+488 
-496 GISYGYDVYAG
+496 ISYRLE
-507 GAGNDNDGDAKDGRS
+507 KIKQIS
-522 GGFVGFNDEGL
+522 G
-533 LKNNNMYY
+533 
-541 CDVVR
+541 
-546 GTKDLVGPFSGKSE
+546 
-560 LDTVY
+560 
-565 AFNSQEKVEGE
+565 
-576 NNNYRIYRKLDQ
+576 I
-588 SLDQIEKNNSI
+588 
-599 LNSSHEKDDAS
+599 
-610 GWDIYTI
+610 
-617 GHMNPVKTFETLKNA
+617 
-632 VLVSKGD
+632 
-639 SVKAD
+639 
-644 LNAYESSAKAV
+644 
-655 LMSDTKTTL
+655 
-664 NTGESDTPEP
+664 
-674 SESQDPCDENIK
+674 
-686 LTINKVW
+686 
-693 KDLNNFD
+693 NFD
-700 HSRPNSITVTISRT
+700 N
-714 WKDKAGNEK
+714 ANE
-723 TETVPRY
+723 VLAV
-730 ESYKIEG
+730 SNGLIIYKMLKEIE
-737 SSDKSKWQKVIKEL
+737 
-751 PAYTTDGDEIYYYT
+751 
-765 YSITEAKVDGYTTT
+765 
-779 IDKSQDGFT
+779 
-788 FTITNR
+788 
-794 HFPGLPDTGGY
+794 
-805 GSYLIYLIAVLLF
+805 
-818 LVYFVMRYKKC
+818 
-829 KENKKAEKL
+829 

>member
-111 VEIPGDFDYWGI
+111 VEISEDSYYWGI
-123 IRHVMIQVFDKDTA
+123 IRYVIMQVFDKDTA
-137 RLKYFKITHDSFNSF
+137 RLKYFKITHDNFNTF
-152 ILKNNGSSNTASDI
+152 ILNNNGSCNTASDI
-166 IKFLSIMIENP
+166 IKFLSVMIENP

-227 YVVKFAILS
+227 YVVKFAILN
-236 EVEVYITI
+236 EMEIYITI

-284 RDIVHNILNGLLS
+284 RDIIHNILNGLLS

-324 KKNVQRKYTKEQLQE
+324 TKNVQRKYTKEQLHE
-339 VGVIVGELM
+339 VGVIEGELM
-348 YLLPDALIYRNM
+348 HLLPDALIYRNM

-373 TELEYQKEMEEVED
+373 TEQEYQKEMEEVED

-418 SYHEASRAI
+418 SYHEASQAI
-427 KYIDIIRL
+427 KYIEIIRQ

-452 FQIFGE
+452 FQIFGKV
-458 IDDVTELE
+458 DDMTELE
-466 RYIPE
+466 RCIPE
-471 TLKKSNIS
+471 TLKKLYLYDDEHKGE
-479 VSLIKANRT
+479 LITTLQMYLRNNQSIKKTAGAMFVHYRT
-488 KITDSNVY
+488 
-496 GISYGYDVYAG
+496 ISYRLE
-507 GAGNDNDGDAKDGRS
+507 KIKQIS
-522 GGFVGFNDEGL
+522 G
-533 LKNNNMYY
+533 
-541 CDVVR
+541 
-546 GTKDLVGPFSGKSE
+546 
-560 LDTVY
+560 
-565 AFNSQEKVEGE
+565 
-576 NNNYRIYRKLDQ
+576 I
-588 SLDQIEKNNSI
+588 
-599 LNSSHEKDDAS
+599 
-610 GWDIYTI
+610 
-617 GHMNPVKTFETLKNA
+617 
-632 VLVSKGD
+632 
-639 SVKAD
+639 
-644 LNAYESSAKAV
+644 
-655 LMSDTKTTL
+655 
-664 NTGESDTPEP
+664 
-674 SESQDPCDENIK
+674 
-686 LTINKVW
+686 
-693 KDLNNFD
+693 NFD
-700 HSRPNSITVTISRT
+700 N
-714 WKDKAGNEK
+714 ANE
-723 TETVPRY
+723 VLAV
-730 ESYKIEG
+730 SNGLIIYKMLKEIE
-737 SSDKSKWQKVIKEL
+737 
-751 PAYTTDGDEIYYYT
+751 
-765 YSITEAKVDGYTTT
+765 
-779 IDKSQDGFT
+779 
-788 FTITNR
+788 
-794 HFPGLPDTGGY
+794 
-805 GSYLIYLIAVLLF
+805 
-818 LVYFVMRYKKC
+818 
-829 KENKKAEKL
+829 

>member
-111 VEIPGDFDYWGI
+111 VEISEDSYYWGI
-123 IRHVMIQVFDKDTA
+123 IRYVIMQVFDKDTA
-137 RLKYFKITHDSFNSF
+137 RLKYFKITHDNFNTF
-152 ILKNNGSSNTASDI
+152 ILNNNGSCNTASDI
-166 IKFLSIMIENP
+166 IKFLSVMIENP

-227 YVVKFAILS
+227 YVVKFAILN
-236 EVEVYITI
+236 EMEIYITI

-324 KKNVQRKYTKEQLQE
+324 KKNVQRKYTKEQLHE

-360 DQIVMIQQVDSNQ
+360 DQIVMIQQVDSDQ

-471 TLKKSNIS
+471 TLKKLYLYDDEHKGE
-479 VSLIKANRT
+479 LITTLQMYLRNKQSIRKTADAMFVHYRT
-488 KITDSNVY
+488 
-496 GISYGYDVYAG
+496 ISYRLE
-507 GAGNDNDGDAKDGRS
+507 KIKQIS
-522 GGFVGFNDEGL
+522 G
-533 LKNNNMYY
+533 
-541 CDVVR
+541 
-546 GTKDLVGPFSGKSE
+546 
-560 LDTVY
+560 
-565 AFNSQEKVEGE
+565 
-576 NNNYRIYRKLDQ
+576 I
-588 SLDQIEKNNSI
+588 
-599 LNSSHEKDDAS
+599 
-610 GWDIYTI
+610 
-617 GHMNPVKTFETLKNA
+617 
-632 VLVSKGD
+632 
-639 SVKAD
+639 
-644 LNAYESSAKAV
+644 
-655 LMSDTKTTL
+655 
-664 NTGESDTPEP
+664 
-674 SESQDPCDENIK
+674 
-686 LTINKVW
+686 
-693 KDLNNFD
+693 NFD
-700 HSRPNSITVTISRT
+700 N
-714 WKDKAGNEK
+714 ANE
-723 TETVPRY
+723 VLAV
-730 ESYKIEG
+730 SNGLIIYKMLKEIE
-737 SSDKSKWQKVIKEL
+737 
-751 PAYTTDGDEIYYYT
+751 
-765 YSITEAKVDGYTTT
+765 
-779 IDKSQDGFT
+779 
-788 FTITNR
+788 
-794 HFPGLPDTGGY
+794 
-805 GSYLIYLIAVLLF
+805 
-818 LVYFVMRYKKC
+818 
-829 KENKKAEKL
+829 

>member
-111 VEIPGDFDYWGI
+111 VEISEDSYYWGI
-123 IRHVMIQVFDKDTA
+123 IRYVMIQVFDKDTA
-137 RLKYFKITHDSFNSF
+137 RLKYFKITHDSFNTF

-177 VVLYYGNLNCMVST
+177 VVLYYGDLNCMVST

-236 EVEVYITI
+236 EVEIYITI

-271 SEFAQDEVKKKYQ
+271 SEFAQNEVKKTYQ
-284 RDIVHNILNGLLS
+284 RDLIHNILNGLLS

-324 KKNVQRKYTKEQLQE
+324 KKNVQRKYTKEQLHE

-418 SYHEASRAI
+418 SYQEASRAI

-445 HYSNLGF
+445 HYSSLGF

-471 TLKKSNIS
+471 TLKKLYLYDDEHKGE
-479 VSLIKANRT
+479 LITTLQMYLRNNQSIKKTAGAMFVHYRT
-488 KITDSNVY
+488 
-496 GISYGYDVYAG
+496 ISYRLE
-507 GAGNDNDGDAKDGRS
+507 KIKQIS
-522 GGFVGFNDEGL
+522 G
-533 LKNNNMYY
+533 
-541 CDVVR
+541 
-546 GTKDLVGPFSGKSE
+546 
-560 LDTVY
+560 
-565 AFNSQEKVEGE
+565 
-576 NNNYRIYRKLDQ
+576 I
-588 SLDQIEKNNSI
+588 
-599 LNSSHEKDDAS
+599 
-610 GWDIYTI
+610 
-617 GHMNPVKTFETLKNA
+617 
-632 VLVSKGD
+632 
-639 SVKAD
+639 
-644 LNAYESSAKAV
+644 
-655 LMSDTKTTL
+655 
-664 NTGESDTPEP
+664 
-674 SESQDPCDENIK
+674 
-686 LTINKVW
+686 
-693 KDLNNFD
+693 NFD
-700 HSRPNSITVTISRT
+700 N
-714 WKDKAGNEK
+714 ANE
-723 TETVPRY
+723 VLAV
-730 ESYKIEG
+730 SNGLIIYKMLKEIE
-737 SSDKSKWQKVIKEL
+737 
-751 PAYTTDGDEIYYYT
+751 
-765 YSITEAKVDGYTTT
+765 
-779 IDKSQDGFT
+779 
-788 FTITNR
+788 
-794 HFPGLPDTGGY
+794 
-805 GSYLIYLIAVLLF
+805 
-818 LVYFVMRYKKC
+818 
-829 KENKKAEKL
+829 

>member
-58 YLSCS
+58 YLSCN

-111 VEIPGDFDYWGI
+111 VEISEDLYYWGI
-123 IRHVMIQVFDKDTA
+123 IRYVIMQVFDKATA
-137 RLKYFKITHDSFNSF
+137 RLKYFKITHDNFNAF
-152 ILKNNGSSNTASDI
+152 ILNNNGSCNTASDI
-166 IKFLSIMIENP
+166 INFLSIMIENP

-236 EVEVYITI
+236 EMEIYITI

-284 RDIVHNILNGLLS
+284 RDIVYNILNGLLS

-305 AQLGMKE
+305 LQLGMKE

-324 KKNVQRKYTKEQLQE
+324 TKNVQRKYTKEQLHE
-339 VGVIVGELM
+339 VGVIEGELM
-348 YLLPDALIYRNM
+348 HLLPDALIYRNM

-418 SYHEASRAI
+418 SYYEASQAI
-427 KYIDIIRL
+427 KYIEIIRQ

-452 FQIFGE
+452 FQIFGKV
-458 IDDVTELE
+458 DDMTELE
-466 RYIPE
+466 RCIPE
-471 TLKKSNIS
+471 TLKKLYLYDDEHKGE
-479 VSLIKANRT
+479 LITTLQMYLRNNQSIRKTADEMFVHYRT
-488 KITDSNVY
+488 
-496 GISYGYDVYAG
+496 ISYRLE
-507 GAGNDNDGDAKDGRS
+507 KIKQIS
-522 GGFVGFNDEGL
+522 GINF
-533 LKNNNMYY
+533 
-541 CDVVR
+541 
-546 GTKDLVGPFSGKSE
+546 
-560 LDTVY
+560 
-565 AFNSQEKVEGE
+565 
-576 NNNYRIYRKLDQ
+576 
-588 SLDQIEKNNSI
+588 
-599 LNSSHEKDDAS
+599 DDANEVLAVS
-610 GWDIYTI
+610 NGLIIYK
-617 GHMNPVKTFETLKNA
+617 MLK
-632 VLVSKGD
+632 
-639 SVKAD
+639 
-644 LNAYESSAKAV
+644 E
-655 LMSDTKTTL
+655 
-664 NTGESDTPEP
+664 
-674 SESQDPCDENIK
+674 
-686 LTINKVW
+686 
-693 KDLNNFD
+693 
-700 HSRPNSITVTISRT
+700 
-714 WKDKAGNEK
+714 
-723 TETVPRY
+723 
-730 ESYKIEG
+730 IE
-737 SSDKSKWQKVIKEL
+737 
-751 PAYTTDGDEIYYYT
+751 
-765 YSITEAKVDGYTTT
+765 
-779 IDKSQDGFT
+779 
-788 FTITNR
+788 
-794 HFPGLPDTGGY
+794 
-805 GSYLIYLIAVLLF
+805 
-818 LVYFVMRYKKC
+818 
-829 KENKKAEKL
+829 

>member
-1 MAYTV
+1 MGYTV

-58 YLSCS
+58 YLSCN

-111 VEIPGDFDYWGI
+111 VEISEDFYYWGI
-123 IRHVMIQVFDKDTA
+123 IRHVMMQVFDKDTA
-137 RLKYFKITHDSFNSF
+137 RLKYFKITHDNFNTF
-152 ILKNNGSSNTASDI
+152 ILRNNGSSNTASDI

-177 VVLYYGNLNCMVST
+177 VVLYYGNLNYIVST

-227 YVVKFAILS
+227 YIVKFAILS
-236 EVEVYITI
+236 EVDIYITI

-249 ELTELDYMAIENAII
+249 ELIELDYMAIENAII
-264 NLQYGFL
+264 NLQYEFL

-284 RDIVHNILNGLLS
+284 RDLIHNILNGLLS

-324 KKNVQRKYTKEQLQE
+324 KNNVQSKYTKEQLHE
-339 VGVIVGELM
+339 VGVIEGELKH
-348 YLLPDALIYRNM
+348 LLPDALIYRNM

-427 KYIDIIRL
+427 KYIEIIRQ

-471 TLKKSNIS
+471 TLKKLYLYDDEHKGE
-479 VSLIKANRT
+479 LITTLQMYLRNNQSIKKTAGAMFAHYRT
-488 KITDSNVY
+488 
-496 GISYGYDVYAG
+496 ISYRLE
-507 GAGNDNDGDAKDGRS
+507 KI
-522 GGFVGFNDEGL
+522 
-533 LKNNNMYY
+533 KQI
-541 CDVVR
+541 
-546 GTKDLVGPFSGKSE
+546 SE
-560 LDTVY
+560 IN
-565 AFNSQEKVEGE
+565 F
-576 NNNYRIYRKLDQ
+576 
-588 SLDQIEKNNSI
+588 
-599 LNSSHEKDDAS
+599 DDANEVLAVS
-610 GWDIYTI
+610 NGLIIYK
-617 GHMNPVKTFETLKNA
+617 MLK
-632 VLVSKGD
+632 
-639 SVKAD
+639 
-644 LNAYESSAKAV
+644 E
-655 LMSDTKTTL
+655 
-664 NTGESDTPEP
+664 
-674 SESQDPCDENIK
+674 
-686 LTINKVW
+686 
-693 KDLNNFD
+693 
-700 HSRPNSITVTISRT
+700 
-714 WKDKAGNEK
+714 
-723 TETVPRY
+723 
-730 ESYKIEG
+730 IE
-737 SSDKSKWQKVIKEL
+737 
-751 PAYTTDGDEIYYYT
+751 
-765 YSITEAKVDGYTTT
+765 
-779 IDKSQDGFT
+779 
-788 FTITNR
+788 
-794 HFPGLPDTGGY
+794 
-805 GSYLIYLIAVLLF
+805 
-818 LVYFVMRYKKC
+818 
-829 KENKKAEKL
+829 

>member
-111 VEIPGDFDYWGI
+111 VEISEDSYYWGI
-123 IRHVMIQVFDKDTA
+123 IRYVMIQVFDKDTA
-137 RLKYFKITHDSFNSF
+137 RLKYFKITHDSFNTF

-177 VVLYYGNLNCMVST
+177 VVLYYGDLNCMVST

-236 EVEVYITI
+236 EVEIYITI

-271 SEFAQDEVKKKYQ
+271 SEFAQNEVKKTYQ
-284 RDIVHNILNGLLS
+284 RDLIHNILNGLLS

-324 KKNVQRKYTKEQLQE
+324 TKNVQRKYTKEQLHE
-339 VGVIVGELM
+339 VGVIEGELM
-348 YLLPDALIYRNM
+348 HLLPDALIYRNM

-418 SYHEASRAI
+418 SYYEASQAI
-427 KYIDIIRL
+427 KYIEIIRL

-452 FQIFGE
+452 FQIFGKV
-458 IDDVTELE
+458 DDMTELE
-466 RYIPE
+466 RCIPE
-471 TLKKSNIS
+471 TLKKLYLYDDEHKGE
-479 VSLIKANRT
+479 LITTLQMYLRNNQSIKKTAGAMFVHYRT
-488 KITDSNVY
+488 
-496 GISYGYDVYAG
+496 ISYRLE
-507 GAGNDNDGDAKDGRS
+507 KIKQIS
-522 GGFVGFNDEGL
+522 G
-533 LKNNNMYY
+533 
-541 CDVVR
+541 
-546 GTKDLVGPFSGKSE
+546 
-560 LDTVY
+560 
-565 AFNSQEKVEGE
+565 
-576 NNNYRIYRKLDQ
+576 I
-588 SLDQIEKNNSI
+588 
-599 LNSSHEKDDAS
+599 
-610 GWDIYTI
+610 
-617 GHMNPVKTFETLKNA
+617 
-632 VLVSKGD
+632 
-639 SVKAD
+639 
-644 LNAYESSAKAV
+644 
-655 LMSDTKTTL
+655 
-664 NTGESDTPEP
+664 
-674 SESQDPCDENIK
+674 
-686 LTINKVW
+686 
-693 KDLNNFD
+693 NFD
-700 HSRPNSITVTISRT
+700 N
-714 WKDKAGNEK
+714 ANE
-723 TETVPRY
+723 VLAV
-730 ESYKIEG
+730 SNGLIIYKMLKEIE
-737 SSDKSKWQKVIKEL
+737 
-751 PAYTTDGDEIYYYT
+751 
-765 YSITEAKVDGYTTT
+765 
-779 IDKSQDGFT
+779 
-788 FTITNR
+788 
-794 HFPGLPDTGGY
+794 
-805 GSYLIYLIAVLLF
+805 
-818 LVYFVMRYKKC
+818 
-829 KENKKAEKL
+829 

>member
-111 VEIPGDFDYWGI
+111 VEISEDSYYWGI
-123 IRHVMIQVFDKDTA
+123 IRYVIMQVFDKATA
-137 RLKYFKITHDSFNSF
+137 RLKYFKITHDSFNTF

-166 IKFLSIMIENP
+166 IKFLSVMIENP

-236 EVEVYITI
+236 EVEIYITI

-271 SEFAQDEVKKKYQ
+271 SEFAQDEEKKAYQ
-284 RDIVHNILNGLLS
+284 RDIIQNILNGLLS

-324 KKNVQRKYTKEQLQE
+324 TKNAQRKYTKEQLHE
-339 VGVIVGELM
+339 VGVIEGELM
-348 YLLPDALIYRNM
+348 HLLPDALIYRNM

-418 SYHEASRAI
+418 SYHEASQAI
-427 KYIDIIRL
+427 KYIEIIRQ
-435 VTGDKNKSVV
+435 VTGDKSKSVV

-452 FQIFGE
+452 FQIFGKV
-458 IDDVTELE
+458 DDMTELE
-466 RYIPE
+466 RCIPE
-471 TLKKSNIS
+471 TLKKLYLYDDEHKGE
-479 VSLIKANRT
+479 LITTLQMYLRNNQSIKKTAGAMFVHYRT
-488 KITDSNVY
+488 
-496 GISYGYDVYAG
+496 ISYRLE
-507 GAGNDNDGDAKDGRS
+507 KIKQIS
-522 GGFVGFNDEGL
+522 GINF
-533 LKNNNMYY
+533 
-541 CDVVR
+541 
-546 GTKDLVGPFSGKSE
+546 
-560 LDTVY
+560 
-565 AFNSQEKVEGE
+565 
-576 NNNYRIYRKLDQ
+576 
-588 SLDQIEKNNSI
+588 
-599 LNSSHEKDDAS
+599 DDANEVLAVS
-610 GWDIYTI
+610 NGLIIYK
-617 GHMNPVKTFETLKNA
+617 MLK
-632 VLVSKGD
+632 
-639 SVKAD
+639 
-644 LNAYESSAKAV
+644 E
-655 LMSDTKTTL
+655 
-664 NTGESDTPEP
+664 
-674 SESQDPCDENIK
+674 
-686 LTINKVW
+686 
-693 KDLNNFD
+693 
-700 HSRPNSITVTISRT
+700 
-714 WKDKAGNEK
+714 
-723 TETVPRY
+723 
-730 ESYKIEG
+730 IE
-737 SSDKSKWQKVIKEL
+737 
-751 PAYTTDGDEIYYYT
+751 
-765 YSITEAKVDGYTTT
+765 
-779 IDKSQDGFT
+779 
-788 FTITNR
+788 
-794 HFPGLPDTGGY
+794 
-805 GSYLIYLIAVLLF
+805 
-818 LVYFVMRYKKC
+818 
-829 KENKKAEKL
+829 